1 MKYVVLH
8 ALSFL
13 FILNTQAQKV
23 SIELFG
29 GASNYQGDLQDKRFT
44 FNQAHVAGGLGVH
57 YSLSDHFSVRTG
69 VLLGKVSGD
78 DKLGRNKIRNLNF
91 TSGITDVHLALQYYI
106 TPLGKNPLTP
116 YVFAGVGLYHFN
128 PYTFDTTNSKYF
140 LRPLST
146 EGQGFLAGKNY
157 YQLTQ
162 FNIPF
167 GAGVKLA
174 LSENLNVG
182 LEVSMRKLFTDHLDD
197 VSTEYV
203 DQNLLIANR
212 GPKAVEL
219 AFRGGE
225 LKNGGFYPPAGT
237 ARGGAKNK
245 DWYYFT
251 GLTLSFKLGNG
262 TVGHSGK
269 HSQYGCPV
277 NVY

>member
-1 MKYVVLH
+1 MKYLT
-8 ALSFL
+8 LSAFSI
-13 FILNTQAQKV
+13 FFVLNTHAQKV
-23 SIELFG
+23 TIELFG

-44 FNQAHVAGGLGVH
+44 FNQAHLAGGLSVH
-57 YSLSDHFSVRTG
+57 YNLSDHFAVRTG

-91 TSGITDVHLALQYYI
+91 TSGITDFHLAVQYYI
-106 TPLGKNPLTP
+106 TPLGKNTLTP
-116 YVFAGVGLYHFN
+116 YVFAGVGIYHFN
-128 PYTFDTTNSKYF
+128 PYTLDTTNSKYF

-146 EGQGFLAGKNY
+146 EGQGFLEGKNY

-182 LEVSMRKLFTDHLDD
+182 LEISMRKLFTDHLDD
-197 VSTEYV
+197 ISSEYV

-212 GPKAVEL
+212 GPKAAEL
-219 AFRGGE
+219 AFRGNE
-225 LKNGGFYPPAGT
+225 LKNGSLYPPAGT
-237 ARGGAKNK
+237 ARGGAQNK

-251 GLTLSFKLGNG
+251 GLTLSFRLGNG
-262 TVGHSGK
+262 TVGRSGK